1 MKIFKKL
8 FGRKYPKNKIDT
20 EDDPIDV
27 YAGPEPDEPDEP
39 VKAAPR
45 VSESKL
51 KKPAFKC
58 VYAGPGR
65 MKKNKRQVFE
75 AVYAGPDQ
83 MDRRPERPIK
93 LVYAAPEKTG
103 NDDDVKP
110 LVMCDHCGED
120 NDTDAEVCKKCGAK
134 LK

>member
-1 MKIFKKL
+1 MKL
-8 FGRKYPKNKIDT
+8 FKRFFERKYPKNKIET
-20 EDDPIDV
+20 ENDPIDV
-27 YAGPEPDEPDEP
+27 YAGPEPDEPGEP
-39 VKAAPR
+39 VAAERPDPER
-45 VSESKL
+45 IR
-51 KKPAFKC
+51 KPVFGH

-65 MKKNKRQVFE
+65 MRKNKRQVFE

-83 MDRRPERPIK
+83 MDGRPERPIK

-110 LVMCDHCGED
+110 LVMCGQCGED
-120 NDTDAEVCKKCGAK
+120 NDIDAEVCKKCGAK

>member
-1 MKIFKKL
+1 MKL
-8 FGRKYPKNKIDT
+8 FKRFFERKYPKNKIKT
-20 EDDPIDV
+20 ENDPIDV

-45 VSESKL
+45 DLKRNL
-51 KKPAFKC
+51 KKPGFKS

-65 MKKNKRQVFE
+65 MKKNRRQVFE

-83 MDRRPERPIK
+83 MDGRPERPIK

-110 LVMCDHCGED
+110 LVMCGQCGED
-120 NDTDAEVCKKCGAK
+120 NDIDAEVCKKCGAT